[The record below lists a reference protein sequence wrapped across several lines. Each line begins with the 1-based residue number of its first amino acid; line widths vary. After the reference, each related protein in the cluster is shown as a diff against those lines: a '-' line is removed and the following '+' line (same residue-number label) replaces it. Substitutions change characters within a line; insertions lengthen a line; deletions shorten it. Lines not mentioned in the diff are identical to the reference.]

1 MYPQHN
7 YSAANVTERTKI
19 LGSGARGQ
27 GGGTW
32 LPRIR
37 NKQWNMHDNNKK
49 HFSNTILLKQN
60 YWDQQCL
67 SCLSCYQYSV
77 LTRNLV
83 WLLSCQTSHAQIHVI
98 SILVSIIVCY
108 QLVFLL
114 LVVVFFC
121 FLFFFGGGV
130 ACMCVCFVLFEKQ
143 TNKFGGWGK
152 LHVFTINT
160 WKTEHFCFLKKT
172 FLSLTIFSN
181 IRGALRGCGGEWR
194 LMGLYFQ
201 VVTQTRGPL
210 TS

>member
-7 YSAANVTERTKI
+7 YSAANVTERTKM
-19 LGSGARGQ
+19 LGSGARGR

-67 SCLSCYQYSV
+67 SCYQYSV

-83 WLLSCQTSHAQIHVI
+83 WLLSCQTAQIHVI
-98 SILVSIIVCY
+98 SIWISIIVCY

-114 LVVVFFC
+114 LV
-121 FLFFFGGGV
+121 FLGGGGGGWRA
-130 ACMCVCFVLFEKQ
+130 ACMCVFCLKNKQ
-143 TNKFGGWGK
+143 INLGSRGK
-152 LHVFTINT
+152 LHVFPINT
-160 WKTEHFCFLKKT
+160 WKTEHFCFFKKT
-172 FLSLTIFSN
+172 SLSLTIFSN
-181 IRGALRGCGGEWR
+181 IRGALRRCGGEWR

-201 VVTQTRGPL
+201 VVTQTQGPL